1 MVSYLGYVVGYIIP
15 AVINRGEI
23 GLASW
28 ELRLKERDARILE
41 QDVQIQ
47 DLTNRLSECRS
58 AMDEEENRVLDA
70 RRVEGVSGA
79 VEDTGGEDED

>member
-1 MVSYLGYVVGYIIP
+1 M
-15 AVINRGEI
+15 INRGEI